1 MQQQSMAKAEV
12 RRAEVSLEQIGSALE
27 FIEEGTYGYCKMC
40 EEPIGFRRLN
50 ARPSSPFCI
59 ACLQGAEV

>member
-1 MQQQSMAKAEV
+1 
-12 RRAEVSLEQIGSALE
+12 VSLEQIGSALE